1 MPFRLPLAGNRR
13 KWISVVRAVEE
24 ATGPTV
30 GPAGASESLVG
41 EDNVECSEEAKVS
54 DTMDCSSG
62 VRPKFFSLTVWV
74 LGGYLVVGVMLSLAY
89 VDREVL
95 REEFRFAGDD
105 MVRAAV
111 TGKMQV
117 LDASRQYEVD
127 RYLDWARRPKS
138 GATETDSAASRPAV
152 APRCS
157 LGESGQMFA
166 ILNPLTVTPLEA
178 TVADWNWASLMA
190 SRGRLDLLETES
202 GQRWT
207 LTGSNLERLLDEE
220 QKGGRGDDDGVIL
233 QLGDYRPGPK
243 MVSATAP
250 ASFAAE
256 GDFVSRP
263 FELTS
268 ERPVAVSV
276 EAGLDNAWLSIEGR
290 LHNETTLR
298 QQGVSLRLREFHGR
312 TDARENDETFE
323 AREVGYLAA
332 VPPGTY
338 TLHLHAERSS
348 ASPGEMVVK
357 VSEGGSYHWPG
368 LLWLMAIVGGLG
380 VGLGLFSSTRSMVP
394 QV

>member
-1 MPFRLPLAGNRR
+1 
-13 KWISVVRAVEE
+13 
-24 ATGPTV
+24 
-30 GPAGASESLVG
+30 
-41 EDNVECSEEAKVS
+41 
-54 DTMDCSSG
+54 
-62 VRPKFFSLTVWV
+62 
-74 LGGYLVVGVMLSLAY
+74 
-89 VDREVL
+89 
-95 REEFRFAGDD
+95 
-105 MVRAAV
+105 
-111 TGKMQV
+111 
-117 LDASRQYEVD
+117 
-127 RYLDWARRPKS
+127 
-138 GATETDSAASRPAV
+138 
-152 APRCS
+152 
-157 LGESGQMFA
+157 
-166 ILNPLTVTPLEA
+166 
-178 TVADWNWASLMA
+178 
-190 SRGRLDLLETES
+190 
-202 GQRWT
+202 
-207 LTGSNLERLLDEE
+207 LLDEE

-243 MVSATAP
+243 VVSATAP

-298 QQGVSLRLREFHGR
+298 QQGVSLRLREFHGV
-312 TDARENDETFE
+312 TGARENDETFE
-323 AREVGYLAA
+323 TRQVGYLAA

-380 VGLGLFSSTRSMVP
+380 VWLGLFSSTRSMVP